1 MKKVLTLSY
10 IIDSNKVLLGYK
22 KKGFGQGRWNG
33 FGGKV
38 ENGESIKQAAMREI
52 KEECG
57 LDAKNLEAAGI
68 IEFSFIK
75 NPEEILEV
83 NLFRSFNN
91 AGEIIE
97 SEEMRPEW
105 FNFDKI
111 PYEDMWDDDQY
122 WLADFLA
129 GKNVKAKFLFDENDK
144 VIKKEINF
152 INI

>member
-10 IIDSNKVLLGYK
+10 IIDGDRVLLGYK

-38 ENGESIKQAAMREI
+38 ENGESIRVAAAREI

-75 NPEEILEV
+75 YPEEVLEV
-83 NLFRSFNN
+83 NLFRTAET
-91 AGEIIE
+91 AGEILE
-97 SEEMRPEW
+97 SEEMKPQW
-105 FNFDKI
+105 FDFDKI
-111 PYEDMWDDDQY
+111 PHEEMWDDDQY

-129 GKNVKAKFLFDENDK
+129 GKNIKAKFLFDENDK
-144 VIKKEINF
+144 VIEKDIY
-152 INI
+152 ID